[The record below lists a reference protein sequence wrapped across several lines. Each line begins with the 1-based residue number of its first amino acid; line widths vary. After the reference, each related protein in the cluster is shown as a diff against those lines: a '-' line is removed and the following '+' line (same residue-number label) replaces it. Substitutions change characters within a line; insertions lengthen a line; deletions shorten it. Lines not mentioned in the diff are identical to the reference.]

1 MSREGEGTTVIG
13 ALTLYQTSIGKKV
26 VMAVTGAIMYLYVI
40 AHMIGN
46 LKFFS
51 GADHLNA
58 YAIFLREVG
67 YPVFDHMV
75 VLSIVRIV
83 MLVSVV
89 LHIAAAYQLTRQ
101 DLAGRPVGY
110 AQRRSQAS
118 TYAGRTMRWGGV
130 IIGLFI
136 VYHLLHLTTGT
147 LLPGFRGHEQVYANL
162 IIAFMQP
169 LPVLIYAVAMIALG
183 LHLNHGVWSFAQTLG
198 WWGRDGDGFWRALAT
213 VSAIVI
219 AGGFALVPLAIFF
232 GYGR

>member
-1 MSREGEGTTVIG
+1 MIG

-46 LKFFS
+46 FKIFT
-51 GADHLNA
+51 GAEHLNG

-89 LHIAAAYQLTRQ
+89 LHMVAAYQLTRQ
-101 DLAGRPVGY
+101 DLAGRPIGY
-110 AQRRSQAS
+110 ALRRSQAS

-130 IIGLFI
+130 TIGLFI

-147 LLPGFRGHEQVYANL
+147 LLPGFRGHEEVYWNL
-162 IIAFMQP
+162 ITTFTQP
-169 LPVLIYAVAMIALG
+169 LPVIIYTVAMIALG

-198 WWGRDGDGFWRALAT
+198 WRGRDGDGFWRILAT
-213 VSAIVI
+213 ASAIVI